1 MSTSWFSVSRCP
13 GDRIDRGHLIVHVQR
28 IATVISGADK
38 FRHARLQKS
47 ETLFSTHGAV
57 WLVGWL
63 LAWLLGCL
71 LGWLVVLS
79 SKRIY
84 VCVCVC
90 VCGGGWVNE
99 LKRWTL
105 GRTK

>member
-57 WLVGWL
+57 WLVGCLVGWL
-63 LAWLLGCL
+63 LGCWLLGCL

-90 VCGGGWVNE
+90 VCVEGVG
-99 LKRWTL
+99 
-105 GRTK
+105 

>member
-63 LAWLLGCL
+63 VGWLLGCL
-71 LGWLVVLS
+71 VAWLLAWLVGCPKFEEDICL
-79 SKRIY
+79 
-84 VCVCVC
+84 CLCVC

-99 LKRWTL
+99 LKR
-105 GRTK
+105 